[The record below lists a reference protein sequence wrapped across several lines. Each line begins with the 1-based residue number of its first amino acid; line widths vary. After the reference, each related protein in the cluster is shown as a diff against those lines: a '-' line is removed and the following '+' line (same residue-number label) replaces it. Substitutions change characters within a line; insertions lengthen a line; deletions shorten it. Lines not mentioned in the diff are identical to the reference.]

1 MRPRVSRYEKTASP
15 CCELPVTVSWPYSQE
30 AVTETIGRVGFAI
43 TMFRTRN
50 LHLGLAA
57 SIFIVSGAADQ
68 WPKRGLAAN
77 DGVPIWQFGGS
88 WNGHASQINWQY
100 NWDSTT
106 SQKQSFAEFVPML
119 WGTGSDH
126 TSGWFDHAWDWL
138 QNRGSGH
145 LLAFNE
151 PERGD
156 QSNLSPQQA
165 ADAWRQYMEP
175 FVGHAQLGA
184 PAVSNDGY
192 AWLQQFLQ
200 ACSGCHID
208 FIPIHWYND
217 HTQAS
222 DLEDWVNKICTLTG
236 RQVWLT
242 EVRLD
247 NSRDSPVLTVVKFQ
261 AYGSID
267 EQSTF
272 LRSAI
277 PFLDNNACVY
287 RYAYFGTADNSKVL
301 LDNGGPAL
309 SPLGVQYTFSPYGN
323 GDGPN

>member
-1 MRPRVSRYEKTASP
+1 
-15 CCELPVTVSWPYSQE
+15 
-30 AVTETIGRVGFAI
+30 
-43 TMFRTRN
+43 
-50 LHLGLAA
+50 
-57 SIFIVSGAADQ
+57 
-68 WPKRGLAAN
+68 
-77 DGVPIWQFGGS
+77 
-88 WNGHASQINWQY
+88 
-100 NWDSTT
+100 
-106 SQKQSFAEFVPML
+106 
-119 WGTGSDH
+119 
-126 TSGWFDHAWDWL
+126 
-138 QNRGSGH
+138 
-145 LLAFNE
+145 
-151 PERGD
+151 
-156 QSNLSPQQA
+156 
-165 ADAWRQYMEP
+165 MEP

-247 NSRDSPVLTVVKFQ
+247 NLRDSPVLTVVKFQ